1 MLKIKIFSP
10 GKTKESWLIAA
21 LSEYEKRLSKE
32 LSIEW
37 IPSFEGLKRVPRF
50 ICLDPQ
56 GTMFSSPEF
65 SKFLYHHFEKEGA
78 RLHFVIGESEGIP
91 QEILSKASHKI
102 SFSKL
107 TFTHQM
113 ARLILLEQ
121 LYRAVQIEKGTA
133 YHK

>member
-10 GKTKESWLIAA
+10 GKIKDSWLSKA
-21 LSEYEKRLSKE
+21 LSEYEKRLSKD
-32 LSIEW
+32 LVIEW
-37 IPSFEGLKRVPRF
+37 FSSFEGLKKVRRF
-50 ICLDPQ
+50 ICLDLQ
-56 GTMFSSPEF
+56 GEMLSSSGF
-65 SKFLYHHFEKEGA
+65 SKFLYNNFEKEGA
-78 RLHFVIGESEGIP
+78 RLNFVIGESEGIP
-91 QEILSKASHKI
+91 QHILSKAIHRI

-113 ARLILLEQ
+113 IRLILLEQ